1 MFQILDV
8 RVNPSRKTEM
18 PWKKGDGSYLIQ
30 FLPCLKILEG
40 KSSAEGKRGM
50 FTGFCFQLLD
60 HGEQAVGR
68 KMSLSLYA
76 YFNTFS
82 LKNVYTI
89 PEHCLKL
96 VSHNLHYVSA
106 SLLARGLVGCRKA
119 LV

>member
-40 KSSAEGKRGM
+40 KSSAEGKKRM

-60 HGEQAVGR
+60 HGEQAVRR
-68 KMSLSLYA
+68 KMSLSLSLYI

-106 SLLARGLVGCRKA
+106 SLLA
-119 LV
+119 